1 MAEQGP
7 AGAAGRRERPERL
20 TIGLVTA
27 NIHLGVGATLW
38 SGALRAA
45 ERDDVN
51 LVCFPGGSLRPGG
64 EASRSALYELV
75 DRARLDGVVCWSST
89 LGLPV
94 SGDHAERLLRSL
106 RRLPVVSLNHALEG
120 VDDHETLT
128 LDSYAGMRELVGHL
142 VARHG
147 VRRPACIRGPLTNP
161 VSFGRYR
168 AYTQALAQYRLPA
181 ERQLVCAA
189 GDFAAGA
196 GASAMRVLLDA
207 RGLRP
212 GVDFDAVVACSD
224 VLAADALRLLAERGI
239 RVPEDVAVVGFND
252 SPEARL
258 SEPPLT
264 SVSLPFA
271 ELGGLAVDT
280 LVARLRGGRAPDRR
294 AVAGAVVVRRSCG
307 CPSPLVAEGSVSG
320 GLLSGGAPAGRSRIE
335 GRRSDR
341 TRSGRA
347 RAEGPRSGGAP
358 SGGPLNEGACSD
370 GAPSGGPLNE
380 GACSGGS
387 LNAGSPSGGA
397 LNEGP
402 RPGEAPSGGSGS
414 GGPLSCDDVFS
425 ALPCA
430 GRELAAAFRADA
442 DPAADVDRPD
452 VRRADVPGR
461 GVRGRGVQGPDIG
474 VADVRGPGPHGS
486 GPQGFLP
493 MLERLL
499 GQQVRRPDTV
509 AAWERALLEIRD
521 DAVRCLP
528 EAARVRGERLL
539 AQARLLAADAS
550 RRLLE
555 YERWLDAQEAG
566 RLREF
571 GTALATVVDLDGL
584 GEVLERHAVAGG
596 LPGCRVVLYEG
607 AWDRLCGPGPGRG
620 LARVLPVPS
629 ASGDHGGERP
639 EPDPYPAHLL
649 LPDELLPEAGRFTFV
664 LEPLHVG
671 DEQLGFAVFESGT
684 GHEADRRGS
693 LYRALGDQIS
703 AALKGIRLFAEVRR
717 ARDAAERASTF
728 KTRLLTQVTQEL
740 RGPLEE
746 IRRHAGT
753 EAGGDE
759 AGGGEALQLVHRDA
773 DRLLRLVD
781 DLLEWSRT
789 GTDELGLSPRLIDP
803 RPVLVKAFRAVAA
816 TAPGGADWS
825 LVLPRRLPA
834 VLADREQLTKAV
846 CHVLDAA
853 ARADTQGGVVLT
865 ARTAPTCVRVT
876 VTAVA
881 DPSADPRSGEAEGA
895 GLGSATARRLVM
907 LHGGSYAVGD
917 SPPHIRLTVDLPLPV
932 APGPR
937 APSAGTGRTLL
948 AVGTGRPA
956 GDVAALARQ
965 HRLRLRPVGPDPD
978 SDADAAPPTGRRTV
992 AAVVWDAEAA
1002 GPEEWRVAQRLHD
1015 EPALSGTPFVLFGA
1029 TGEDLAQA
1037 LRGQR
1042 PSKSPRPVIVVDR
1055 ATPSRERLRRTVAT
1069 ALRGHPVR
1077 TAADGTTA
1085 LALIAEEEPHLVIA
1099 QRTLAD
1105 MDGFDFVD
1113 RIRVLEG
1120 RLGEGGPGE
1129 QGLAGGS
1136 VLGGGV
1142 AGGVLVGGHLAG
1154 GRPPCP
1160 VLLLSAEG
1168 FTHTDAHRAKSHPG
1182 LVLLDRDILT
1192 EDETA
1197 QLVVAMTGDGAQA
1210 AGRNR
1215 ALVHQALVCLQ
1226 THYRRRIS
1234 RWQIAQAVGVSADH
1248 LGRLFHQQY
1257 GLTVWEYLTRVRIQR
1272 ACEQLRGSEDSIQ
1285 SVARAVGFTDRAY
1298 FSRVFRRVTGVAPHA
1313 YRTAGPVVGPQ
1324 PRDAN
1329 TGLIEKAGS

>member
-1 MAEQGP
+1 MAEHGP
-7 AGAAGRRERPERL
+7 AAAAGRREAAERL

-45 ERDDVN
+45 ERGDVN
-51 LVCFPGGSLRPGG
+51 LVCFPGGPLRPGG

-75 DRARLDGVVCWSST
+75 DQARLDGVVCWSST
-89 LGLPV
+89 LGLPA

-106 RRLPVVSLNHALEG
+106 RQLPVVSLNHALEG

-212 GVDFDAVVACSD
+212 GIDFDAVVACSD

-280 LVARLRGGRAPDRR
+280 LVARLRGDRAPDRT

-307 CPSPLVAEGSVSG
+307 CPSPLVAQASVG
-320 GLLSGGAPAGRSRIE
+320 
-335 GRRSDR
+335 
-341 TRSGRA
+341 
-347 RAEGPRSGGAP
+347 
-358 SGGPLNEGACSD
+358 
-370 GAPSGGPLNE
+370 
-380 GACSGGS
+380 GGS
-387 LNAGSPSGGA
+387 PADGRLSD
-397 LNEGP
+397 
-402 RPGEAPSGGSGS
+402 GSGS
-414 GGPLSCDDVFS
+414 EGPGSYDEVF
-425 ALPCA
+425 AVLPCA

-442 DPAADVDRPD
+442 DPAPADAGPA
-452 VRRADVPGR
+452 AD
-461 GVRGRGVQGPDIG
+461 
-474 VADVRGPGPHGS
+474 ADGPGVHGP

-528 EAARVRGERLL
+528 EPARVRGERLL

-584 GEVLERHAVAGG
+584 GKVLERHAVAGG
-596 LPGCRVVLYEG
+596 LPGCRVALYED
-607 AWDRLCGPGPGRG
+607 AWDRLSGPGPGRG

-629 ASGDHGGERP
+629 ASGDRDGARP

-649 LPDELLPEAGRFTFV
+649 LPDELLPEADRFTFV

-753 EAGGDE
+753 EAGE
-759 AGGGEALQLVHRDA
+759 GEALQLVHRDA

-834 VLADREQLTKAV
+834 VLADREQLTRAV

-865 ARTAPTCVRVT
+865 ARTAPTSVRVT

-917 SPPHIRLTVDLPLPV
+917 SPPHIRLTVDLPLPA

-937 APSAGTGRTLL
+937 APSAGAGRTLL
-948 AVGTGRPA
+948 AVGAGRPA

-965 HRLRLRPVGPDPD
+965 HRLRLRPVDPDPD
-978 SDADAAPPTGRRTV
+978 PDADAGPPTGERTV

-1002 GPEEWRVAQRLHD
+1002 GPEEWWVAQRLHD

-1042 PSKSPRPVIVVDR
+1042 PSKSPRPVIVVDG
-1055 ATPSRERLRRTVAT
+1055 ATPSRERLRRSVAT

-1113 RIRVLEG
+1113 RIRVAEG
-1120 RLGEGGPGE
+1120 RLSEGRLAEGSFEGPGQG
-1129 QGLAGGS
+1129 QGLAGG
-1136 VLGGGV
+1136 
-1142 AGGVLVGGHLAG
+1142 HLLG

-1160 VLLLSAEG
+1160 VLLLSTEG
-1168 FTHTDAHRAKSHPG
+1168 FTHADAHRAKSHPG

-1192 EDETA
+1192 PDETVR
-1197 QLVVAMTGDGAQA
+1197 LVVAMTGDGAQA

-1257 GLTVWEYLTRVRIQR
+1257 GLTVWEYLTRLRIQR

-1313 YRTAGPVVGPQ
+1313 YRTACPAVGPQ
-1324 PRDAN
+1324 PRDAD

>member
-7 AGAAGRRERPERL
+7 ASGAGLREAAERL

-45 ERDDVN
+45 ERGDVN
-51 LVCFPGGSLRPGG
+51 LVCFPGGPLRPGG

-89 LGLPV
+89 LGLPA
-94 SGDHAERLLRSL
+94 SGDHAQRLLRSL
-106 RRLPVVSLNHALEG
+106 RQLPVVSLNHALEG

-212 GVDFDAVVACSD
+212 GIDFDAVVACSD

-280 LVARLRGGRAPDRR
+280 LVARLRGAPAPDRT

-307 CPSPLVAEGSVSG
+307 CPSPLVAQASVGGGSF
-320 GLLSGGAPAGRSRIE
+320 
-335 GRRSDR
+335 SD
-341 TRSGRA
+341 
-347 RAEGPRSGGAP
+347 
-358 SGGPLNEGACSD
+358 GPLTDRHLSYD
-370 GAPSGGPLNE
+370 
-380 GACSGGS
+380 
-387 LNAGSPSGGA
+387 
-397 LNEGP
+397 
-402 RPGEAPSGGSGS
+402 EAFA
-414 GGPLSCDDVFS
+414 V
-425 ALPCA
+425 LPCA

-442 DPAADVDRPD
+442 DPTRADADPAAD
-452 VRRADVPGR
+452 AD
-461 GVRGRGVQGPDIG
+461 
-474 VADVRGPGPHGS
+474 GS
-486 GPQGFLP
+486 GVHGFLP

-509 AAWERALLEIRD
+509 AAWERALLEIQD

-528 EAARVRGERLL
+528 KAARVRGERLL

-607 AWDRLCGPGPGRG
+607 AWDRLSGPGRG

-629 ASGDHGGERP
+629 ASGDHGGARP

-649 LPDELLPEAGRFTFV
+649 LPDELLPEADRFTFV

-728 KTRLLTQVTQEL
+728 KTRLLTQVIQEL

-753 EAGGDE
+753 EAGEGE
-759 AGGGEALQLVHRDA
+759 ASGAEALQLVHRDA

-853 ARADTQGGVVLT
+853 ARADTQGGVALT
-865 ARTAPTCVRVT
+865 ARTAPTSVRVT

-917 SPPHIRLTVDLPLPV
+917 SPPHIRLTVDLPLPA

-937 APSAGTGRTLL
+937 APSAGAGRTLL

-956 GDVAALARQ
+956 GDVAALAGQ
-965 HRLRLRPVGPDPD
+965 HRLRLRPVDPDPD
-978 SDADAAPPTGRRTV
+978 ADADPPTGERTV

-1002 GPEEWRVAQRLHD
+1002 GPEEWRVAQRLYD

-1042 PSKSPRPVIVVDR
+1042 PSKSPRPVIVVDG
-1055 ATPSRERLRRTVAT
+1055 ATPSRERLRRSVAT

-1085 LALIAEEEPHLVIA
+1085 LTLIAEEEPHLVIA

-1120 RLGEGGPGE
+1120 RLWEGGPGE
-1129 QGLAGGS
+1129 EGLA
-1136 VLGGGV
+1136 GGGV
-1142 AGGVLVGGHLAG
+1142 AGGVLAGGHLVG

-1168 FTHTDAHRAKSHPG
+1168 FTHAEAHRAKSHPG

-1192 EDETA
+1192 PDETA
-1197 QLVVAMTGDGAQA
+1197 RLVVAMTGDGTQA

-1226 THYRRRIS
+1226 THYRQRIS

-1257 GLTVWEYLTRVRIQR
+1257 GLTVWEYLTRLRIQR

-1324 PRDAN
+1324 PQDAD

>member
-7 AGAAGRRERPERL
+7 AGAAGRREVPERL

-38 SGALRAA
+38 SGAVRAA

-64 EASRSALYELV
+64 DASRSALYELV

-89 LGLPV
+89 LGLPA

-307 CPSPLVAEGSVSG
+307 CPSPLVAEGLV
-320 GLLSGGAPAGRSRIE
+320 
-335 GRRSDR
+335 
-341 TRSGRA
+341 
-347 RAEGPRSGGAP
+347 
-358 SGGPLNEGACSD
+358 
-370 GAPSGGPLNE
+370 
-380 GACSGGS
+380 SGGS
-387 LNAGSPSGGA
+387 LSGGSLGDGPGSGGSLADGPQPSGSRS
-397 LNEGP
+397 EGL
-402 RPGEAPSGGSGS
+402 RSGRSASDGLGSGGSLTEGSGS
-414 GGPLSCDDVFS
+414 GGSLTDGPQPGGSRSERPRSSGSRSGGSLLYDEVFA

-442 DPAADVDRPD
+442 DPAWADAGRVADVDR
-452 VRRADVPGR
+452 AGAR
-461 GVRGRGVQGPDIG
+461 GPGVQGAG
-474 VADVRGPGPHGS
+474 LRGADVHGPGS
-486 GPQGFLP
+486 GPHGFLP

-499 GQQVRRPDTV
+499 GRQVRRPETV

-571 GTALATVVDLDGL
+571 GTALTTVVDLDGL

-607 AWDRLCGPGPGRG
+607 AWNRLSGPGRG

-629 ASGDHGGERP
+629 ASGDHGGARP
-639 EPDPYPAHLL
+639 DPDPYPAHLL
-649 LPDELLPEAGRFTFV
+649 LPDELLPEADRFTFV

-728 KTRLLTQVTQEL
+728 KTRLLAQVTQEL

-759 AGGGEALQLVHRDA
+759 AGGGEAGGGEALQLVRRDA

-789 GTDELGLSPRLIDP
+789 GTDELGPSPRLIDP

-853 ARADTQGGVVLT
+853 ARSDTQGGVVLT
-865 ARTAPTCVRVT
+865 ARTAPTSVRIT

-917 SPPHIRLTVDLPLPV
+917 SPPHIRLTVELPLPA

-937 APSAGTGRTLL
+937 APSAGAGRTLL
-948 AVGTGRPA
+948 AVGTGRPSA
-956 GDVAALARQ
+956 GDVTALARQ
-965 HRLRLRPVGPDPD
+965 HRLRLRPVDPDPDLD
-978 SDADAAPPTGRRTV
+978 SDADAAPPTGERTV
-992 AAVVWDAEAA
+992 AAVVWDVEAA
-1002 GPEEWRVAQRLHD
+1002 GPEEWRVAQRLYD
-1015 EPALSGTPFVLFGA
+1015 EPALSGTPFVLFGV

-1042 PSKSPRPVIVVDR
+1042 PSKSPRPVIVADGV
-1055 ATPSRERLRRTVAT
+1055 TPSRERLRRSVAT

-1085 LALIAEEEPHLVIA
+1085 LTLIAEEEPHLVIA

-1113 RIRVLEG
+1113 RIRVLER
-1120 RLGEGGPGE
+1120 RLWEGGPGE
-1129 QGLAGGS
+1129 TGVAGGS
-1136 VLGGGV
+1136 LPGGGV
-1142 AGGVLVGGHLAG
+1142 AGGVLAGGHLTG

-1168 FTHTDAHRAKSHPG
+1168 FTHADAHRAKSHPG

-1197 QLVVAMTGDGAQA
+1197 RLVVAMTGDGAQA

-1257 GLTVWEYLTRVRIQR
+1257 GLTVWEYLTRLRIQR

-1313 YRTAGPVVGPQ
+1313 YRTAGPAVGPQ
-1324 PRDAN
+1324 PRDAGTGTG

>member
-1 MAEQGP
+1 M
-7 AGAAGRRERPERL
+7 
-20 TIGLVTA
+20 
-27 NIHLGVGATLW
+27 
-38 SGALRAA
+38 
-45 ERDDVN
+45 
-51 LVCFPGGSLRPGG
+51 
-64 EASRSALYELV
+64 
-75 DRARLDGVVCWSST
+75 
-89 LGLPV
+89 
-94 SGDHAERLLRSL
+94 
-106 RRLPVVSLNHALEG
+106 
-120 VDDHETLT
+120 
-128 LDSYAGMRELVGHL
+128 
-142 VARHG
+142 
-147 VRRPACIRGPLTNP
+147 
-161 VSFGRYR
+161 
-168 AYTQALAQYRLPA
+168 
-181 ERQLVCAA
+181 
-189 GDFAAGA
+189 
-196 GASAMRVLLDA
+196 
-207 RGLRP
+207 
-212 GVDFDAVVACSD
+212 
-224 VLAADALRLLAERGI
+224 
-239 RVPEDVAVVGFND
+239 
-252 SPEARL
+252 
-258 SEPPLT
+258 T

-280 LVARLRGGRAPDRR
+280 LVARLRGAPAPDRT

-320 GLLSGGAPAGRSRIE
+320 GLLSGRALSGRSRVE

-341 TRSGRA
+341 PRSGGSRA
-347 RAEGPRSGGAP
+347 EGPPSGLAPSGGPLDEGARSGGSPKAGSPSGGVLNEGPRSGGP
-358 SGGPLNEGACSD
+358 SAER
-370 GAPSGGPLNE
+370 SG
-380 GACSGGS
+380 SGGS
-387 LNAGSPSGGA
+387 LDGGPRRGGSQSGGSVTDGPQPVGVFA
-397 LNEGP
+397 EVPRWGGSLADVPQPDEAPLEGP
-402 RPGEAPSGGSGS
+402 RPGGSRTGGPQSGGPRSSGPGSGS
-414 GGPLSCDDVFS
+414 SLADGPPSCGSRSERARSSGPRSSGGHSRGPLSCDAVFA

-430 GRELAAAFRADA
+430 GPELAAAFRADA
-442 DPAADVDRPD
+442 DPAGADAGRVVDGDRPG
-452 VRRADVPGR
+452 A
-461 GVRGRGVQGPDIG
+461 
-474 VADVRGPGPHGS
+474 RGPGVPGAGLGGADVHSSGS
-486 GPQGFLP
+486 GPHGFLP

-521 DAVRCLP
+521 DAVRYLP
-528 EAARVRGERLL
+528 QAAQVRGERLL
-539 AQARLLAADAS
+539 AQARLLVADAS

-555 YERWLDAQEAG
+555 YERWLDGQEAG

-584 GEVLERHAVAGG
+584 GEALERHAVVGG

-607 AWDRLCGPGPGRG
+607 AWDRLSGAGRQ
-620 LARVLPVPS
+620 LARVLRVPS
-629 ASGDHGGERP
+629 DPGDRGGARP
-639 EPDPYPAHLL
+639 EPGPYPAHLL
-649 LPDELLPEAGRFTFV
+649 LPDELLPEADRFTFV

-684 GHEADRRGS
+684 GPEADRRGS

-728 KTRLLTQVTQEL
+728 KTRLLNQVTQEL

-746 IRRHAGT
+746 IRRHAGA
-753 EAGGDE
+753 EAGGAE

-773 DRLLRLVD
+773 GRLLRLVD

-789 GTDELGLSPRLIDP
+789 GTDELGLAPRLIDP

-853 ARADTQGGVVLT
+853 ARADTQGGVALT
-865 ARTAPTCVRVT
+865 ARTTPTSVRVT

-895 GLGSATARRLVM
+895 GLGPATARRLVM

-917 SPPHIRLTVDLPLPV
+917 SPPHIRLTVELPLPV

-937 APSAGTGRTLL
+937 TPSAGAARTLL

-956 GDVAALARQ
+956 EDVAALARQ
-965 HRLRLRPVGPDPD
+965 HRLRLRPVDP
-978 SDADAAPPTGRRTV
+978 DADADADPPTGERTV
-992 AAVVWDAEAA
+992 AAVVWDADAA
-1002 GPEEWRVAQRLHD
+1002 GPEEWRAAQLLHD
-1015 EPALSGTPFVLFGA
+1015 EPALNGTPFVLFGV

-1042 PSKSPRPVIVVDR
+1042 PSNSPRPVIVVDG
-1055 ATPSRERLRRTVAT
+1055 ATPARERLRRSVAT

-1099 QRTLAD
+1099 HRTLAD
-1105 MDGFDFVD
+1105 MDGFDFAD
-1113 RIRVLEG
+1113 RIRVWEG
-1120 RLGEGGPGE
+1120 RLGEGG
-1129 QGLAGGS
+1129 LAAGGDAS
-1136 VLGGGV
+1136 GGV
-1142 AGGVLVGGHLAG
+1142 AGGALGGHLAG

-1168 FTHTDAHRAKSHPG
+1168 FTHADAHRAKSHPG
-1182 LVLLDRDILT
+1182 LVLLDRGILT

-1197 QLVVAMTGDGAQA
+1197 RLVVAMTGDGTQA

-1226 THYRRRIS
+1226 THYRRRVS

-1257 GLTVWEYLTRVRIQR
+1257 GLTVWEYLTRLRIQR

-1313 YRTAGPVVGPQ
+1313 YRTAGPAVGPQ
-1324 PRDAN
+1324 PRAAD

>member
-7 AGAAGRRERPERL
+7 AAAAGRREAPGRL

-45 ERDDVN
+45 ERGDVN
-51 LVCFPGGSLRPGG
+51 LVCFPGGPLRPGG

-75 DRARLDGVVCWSST
+75 DQARLDGVVCWSST
-89 LGLPV
+89 LGLPA

-106 RRLPVVSLNHALEG
+106 RQLPVVSLNHALEG

-280 LVARLRGGRAPDRR
+280 LVARLRGDRAPDRT

-307 CPSPLVAEGSVSG
+307 CPSPLVAQASVG
-320 GLLSGGAPAGRSRIE
+320 
-335 GRRSDR
+335 
-341 TRSGRA
+341 
-347 RAEGPRSGGAP
+347 
-358 SGGPLNEGACSD
+358 
-370 GAPSGGPLNE
+370 
-380 GACSGGS
+380 GGS
-387 LNAGSPSGGA
+387 PADGRLSD
-397 LNEGP
+397 
-402 RPGEAPSGGSGS
+402 GSGS
-414 GGPLSCDDVFS
+414 EGSLSYDEVF
-425 ALPCA
+425 AVLPCA

-442 DPAADVDRPD
+442 
-452 VRRADVPGR
+452 
-461 GVRGRGVQGPDIG
+461 GP
-474 VADVRGPGPHGS
+474 VADADGPGVHGP
-486 GPQGFLP
+486 GVQGFLP

-596 LPGCRVVLYEG
+596 LPGCRVVLYED
-607 AWDRLCGPGPGRG
+607 AWDRLSGPGPGRG

-629 ASGDHGGERP
+629 ASGDRDGARP
-639 EPDPYPAHLL
+639 ELDPYPAHLL
-649 LPDELLPEAGRFTFV
+649 LPDELLPEADRFTFV

-728 KTRLLTQVTQEL
+728 KTRLLAQVTQEL

-753 EAGGDE
+753 EAGEGE

-803 RPVLVKAFRAVAA
+803 RPILVKAFRAVAA

-825 LVLPRRLPA
+825 LVLPGRLPA
-834 VLADREQLTKAV
+834 VLADREQLTRAV
-846 CHVLDAA
+846 CHVLDAV

-865 ARTAPTCVRVT
+865 ARTAPTSVRVT

-917 SPPHIRLTVDLPLPV
+917 SPPHIRLTVDLPLPA

-937 APSAGTGRTLL
+937 APSAGAGRTLL

-965 HRLRLRPVGPDPD
+965 HRLRLRPVDPDPD
-978 SDADAAPPTGRRTV
+978 ADADPPTGERTV

-1002 GPEEWRVAQRLHD
+1002 GPEEWWVAQRLHD

-1042 PSKSPRPVIVVDR
+1042 PSKSPRPVIVVDG
-1055 ATPSRERLRRTVAT
+1055 ATPSRERLRRSVAT

-1113 RIRVLEG
+1113 RIRVAEG
-1120 RLGEGGPGE
+1120 RLSEGRLAEGGFEGPGPGPGPG
-1129 QGLAGGS
+1129 QGLGLAGG
-1136 VLGGGV
+1136 
-1142 AGGVLVGGHLAG
+1142 HLLG

-1160 VLLLSAEG
+1160 VLLLSTEG
-1168 FTHTDAHRAKSHPG
+1168 FTHADAHRAKSHPG

-1192 EDETA
+1192 PDETA
-1197 QLVVAMTGDGAQA
+1197 RLVVAMTGDGAQA

-1257 GLTVWEYLTRVRIQR
+1257 GLTVWEYLTRLRIQR

-1313 YRTAGPVVGPQ
+1313 YRTACPAVGPQ
-1324 PRDAN
+1324 PRDAD